1 MAFIDDDD
9 IPPRVFEIVAVL
21 QIALEGV
28 DRNDAAI
35 EVVERVVVGRD
46 AVAHPGQA
54 NRVQPHQRDRKAAPP
69 LLLELG
75 EHGLLCDDED
85 ALATAPLNQLGGQH
99 AGFQRLAQADG
110 VGDEDARA
118 RLPQR
123 LQRRVELVGH
133 QVHHTAMAKMDL
145 LVVGH
150 ISAAQAL
157 QVEQRR
163 VEGRA
168 GIGHKFGLGRIEDL
182 DVVLQGGQEQR
193 GRAAHQV

>member
-1 MAFIDDDD
+1 MALIDDDD
-9 IPPRVFEIVAVL
+9 IPPGVFQIVAVL

-28 DRNDAAI
+28 DRDDAAV

-46 AVAHPGQA
+46 AVAHPSQA
-54 NRVQPHQRDRKAAPP
+54 DRVQPHQWDREAAPP

-75 EHGLLCDDED
+75 EHGLLRDDED
-85 ALATAPLNQLGGQH
+85 ALAPASLNQLGGQH
-99 AGFQRLAQADG
+99 TGFQRLAQADG

-133 QVHHTAMAKMDL
+133 KVHHTAMAKMDF

-150 ISAAQAL
+150 IAAAQAL
-157 QVEQRR
+157 QVQQRR
-163 VEGRA
+163 VERRA
-168 GIGHKFGLGRIEDL
+168 GVGHEFGLGRVQYL
-182 DVVLQGGQEQR
+182 DVVL
-193 GRAAHQV
+193 